1 MSSKTDS
8 EKEGT
13 DKKNDPPEKEEEE
26 KQLTPEELRWALLGL
41 GRGVDITKPTPWM
54 DKTSFQVRAVCIHD
68 LIVTD
73 EGRLLKGYSDVVNN
87 STTIHSQVRAG
98 VKAPDVP
105 LAIGVDT
112 EYTRT
117 DCSSK
122 HVVGLKV
129 KNRTISFRVDFDDLP
144 KSFVTEVEEAK
155 EKMRQMDKSRFESDP
170 SPQASADEATAVDGS
185 QPKPE
190 DIPFESRLCKW
201 LLDCL
206 EHRGIKTKGKT
217 LYQLLFTKTEGKG
230 GPSPIIDSDEKT
242 RELEEDITHF
252 VQFLGVTHYVSAI
265 ELGGLHFS
273 ILTEKEYEKKVSAS
287 GNASLNSQ
295 LYGGI
300 KVSANQSQLR
310 KFKSRHTERKMI
322 GRITKTDEKE
332 VVEETDEAVIG
343 CQIRPISSLV
353 RNPYLQLAVKNSIKK
368 YTQTKI
374 SSKFDRTL
382 PCTCTVTDYK
392 EHIYIILTFC
402 YSWRAVP
409 DIVWRRSVDVLGCG
423 FKD

>member
-1 MSSKTDS
+1 M
-8 EKEGT
+8 
-13 DKKNDPPEKEEEE
+13 
-26 KQLTPEELRWALLGL
+26 
-41 GRGVDITKPTPWM
+41 
-54 DKTSFQVRAVCIHD
+54 
-68 LIVTD
+68 
-73 EGRLLKGYSDVVNN
+73 GYSDVVNN

-170 SPQASADEATAVDGS
+170 SPQASVDGATAVDGS

-206 EHRGIKTKGKT
+206 EHRGVKTKGKT

-230 GPSPIIDSDEKT
+230 GPSPIIDSEQKT
-242 RELEEDITHF
+242 RKTSHTLCNSSESPTTL
-252 VQFLGVTHYVSAI
+252 VPSNWAVSISASSLKRSTKRRFPQA
-265 ELGGLHFS
+265 ETLRS
-273 ILTEKEYEKKVSAS
+273 ILSS
-287 GNASLNSQ
+287 
-295 LYGGI
+295 
-300 KVSANQSQLR
+300 
-310 KFKSRHTERKMI
+310 TERS
-322 GRITKTDEKE
+322 R
-332 VVEETDEAVIG
+332 
-343 CQIRPISSLV
+343 RL
-353 RNPYLQLAVKNSIKK
+353 RNSH
-368 YTQTKI
+368 
-374 SSKFDRTL
+374 S
-382 PCTCTVTDYK
+382 
-392 EHIYIILTFC
+392 
-402 YSWRAVP
+402 
-409 DIVWRRSVDVLGCG
+409 
-423 FKD
+423 